1 MENENESQPS
11 YSMYNFNEDKSFFV
25 GDFDNDEKFWEHY
38 FANRETI
45 EAKCKQLDADSN
57 WHMHRSGRE
66 TTPTI
71 EPVRLVEPEHFD
83 GEKNILIIDE
93 GYREFVG
100 KSALTEGYIHQITH
114 NAEKEGRKIIV
125 IDAIDDPTS
134 GLKSLNNPDLL
145 RELGFAAE
153 QFKTM
158 QNIPIIAP
166 PPMVEIGGFTPPKTR
181 EQKRKEK
188 RDNEKKNKKRK

>member
-1 MENENESQPS
+1 MENQSQPT
-11 YSMYNFNEDKSFFV
+11 YSMYNLDEDKGFVV

-38 FANRETI
+38 FANKEAI

-66 TTPTI
+66 ITPTV
-71 EPVRLVEPEHFD
+71 EPVRSVEPEHFD

-100 KSALTEGYIHQITH
+100 KSALTEGYIHQIMH

-125 IDAIDDPTS
+125 IDDVDDPTS
-134 GLKSLNNPDLL
+134 LNMNPDWL
-145 RELGFAAE
+145 RNLAVAE
-153 QFKTM
+153 FKSM
-158 QNIPIIAP
+158 QNIPITAP